1 MYRKERKSM
10 TQSKSATYRQ
20 ILLKLAAIITAGIL
34 LSSCSHIPVYA
45 KTDPGW
51 NGQGGVAQEQTE
63 GGEYTDPS
71 GAVSDGSTEG
81 NNANN
86 DITENNSSDGDSHSE
101 DDNSNDSKTEPGF
114 TTPGNGDLG
123 DQIKSSNGKDFYTIH
138 TKNNNTFYMVIDHTN
153 STENV
158 YMLSL
163 IDEDDLAEFLK
174 DADTKTSQ
182 KTTPPVILPEAQ
194 TQTSEGTAEKT
205 QTQEETPAPKGPFQ
219 NSMIWI
225 ILLAGAGIVAFYY
238 FKIYKPEHEEE
249 EDDSE
254 GIETGDGLPTEFEE

>member
-1 MYRKERKSM
+1 
-10 TQSKSATYRQ
+10 
-20 ILLKLAAIITAGIL
+20 
-34 LSSCSHIPVYA
+34 
-45 KTDPGW
+45 
-51 NGQGGVAQEQTE
+51 
-63 GGEYTDPS
+63 
-71 GAVSDGSTEG
+71 
-81 NNANN
+81 
-86 DITENNSSDGDSHSE
+86 
-101 DDNSNDSKTEPGF
+101 
-114 TTPGNGDLG
+114 
-123 DQIKSSNGKDFYTIH
+123 
-138 TKNNNTFYMVIDHTN
+138 MVIDHTN

-194 TQTSEGTAEKT
+194 TQTSAGTAEKT

-225 ILLAGAGIVAFYY
+225 ILLAGAGIAAFYY

>member
-1 MYRKERKSM
+1 M
-10 TQSKSATYRQ
+10 TV
-20 ILLKLAAIITAGIL
+20 LAAATACFL
-34 LSSCSHIPVYA
+34 MMSCTTPAFAGERLGWDGQNGYVTREE
-45 KTDPGW
+45 TDNTGNEGDASGTEN
-51 NGQGGVAQEQTE
+51 NGSGTN
-63 GGEYTDPS
+63 GGENGGDNS
-71 GAVSDGSTEG
+71 SDNNGSAG
-81 NNANN
+81 
-86 DITENNSSDGDSHSE
+86 DNSSDGTS
-101 DDNSNDSKTEPGF
+101 TEKGF

-123 DQIKSSNGKDFYTIH
+123 DQIKSSTGKDFYTIH

-158 YMLSL
+158 YMVSL

-194 TQTSEGTAEKT
+194 TQTSAGTAEKT